1 MTMFAGSR
9 SPIRRGKQKHVSAF
23 TLVELLVVIGIIAI
37 LIAILMPALGRARD
51 QARGVQCSS
60 NMRQLMMAVHMFAA
74 DHKGHCPGNHVDALD
89 GGRPNSDPEKRSW
102 LSGDYVNPAY
112 TLANAPEKGTLY
124 RYVKNAELYK
134 CPSRDQI
141 GGRSNGGA
149 FTNEKFDYTVSQ
161 VFSGARV
168 AAIPAQS
175 RYVFLPSSKSEYLQT
190 PYFVEETSFRIN
202 NLNIDGGWSNVDE
215 HSDHHRGG
223 SYYAAMD
230 GSVHWF
236 KPRKKPVT
244 NTSDYTSQPAQ
255 AWQWYVKSP
264 TRGEVQLG
272 ITGTPWNWWEGT
284 N

>member
-1 MTMFAGSR
+1 MKIDRAACR
-9 SPIRRGKQKHVSAF
+9 CQHRSAF

-60 NMRQLMMAVHMFAA
+60 NMRQMMMGVHMFAA

-89 GGRPNSDPEKRSW
+89 GGAPNADPEKRSW
-102 LSGDYVNPAY
+102 LSGDYVNPTY
-112 TLANAPEKGTLY
+112 TLAEAPQKGTLY
-124 RYVKNAELYK
+124 RYINNPELYK
-134 CPSRDQI
+134 CPSRDQM

-161 VFSGARV
+161 VFSGARI
-168 AAIPAQS
+168 AAIPAES
-175 RYVFLPSSKSEYLQT
+175 KYMFMPSGQTGIFPT
-190 PYFVEETSFRIN
+190 PYFVEETSYRVN

-223 SYYAAMD
+223 SYYAAID

-236 KPRKKPVT
+236 NGRRKPLV
-244 NTSDYTSQPAQ
+244 NHVYGSGHPAES
-255 AWQWYVKSP
+255 WQWLTISP
-264 TRGEVQLG
+264 TMGEIQMG
-272 ITGTPWNWWEGT
+272 QTGKLWGCFYSNRVFGNP
-284 N
+284 

>member
-1 MTMFAGSR
+1 MTIHTRDSAHRM
-9 SPIRRGKQKHVSAF
+9 RRADARGSAF

-37 LIAILMPALGRARD
+37 LIAILMPVLGRARD
-51 QARGVQCSS
+51 QARGVACSS
-60 NMRQLMMAVHMFAA
+60 NLRQLMMGVHMFAA
-74 DHKGHCPGNHVDALD
+74 DHKGHTPGNHVDV
-89 GGRPNSDPEKRSW
+89 GNPDPEKRSW
-102 LSGDYVNPAY
+102 LSGDQVDPAY
-112 TLANAPEKGTLY
+112 TLANAPEKGTLF

-134 CPSRDQI
+134 CPSRDQM
-141 GGRSNGGA
+141 GGRGNGGA
-149 FTNEKFDYTVSQ
+149 FTNEKFDYTIAQ
-161 VFSGARV
+161 VFAGARI
-168 AAIPAQS
+168 AAIPAES
-175 RYVFLPSSKSEYLQT
+175 KYVFLPSGTSGIFST
-190 PYFVEETSFRIN
+190 PYFVEETSYRIN

-244 NTSDYTSQPAQ
+244 NTTDYTTEPAQ